1 MYKDLA
7 GKEHWDESWIDSKI
21 PSSIDP
27 HNQSLDNYTNRCFHE
42 YFSKIFSGL
51 DTQGLKLLE
60 IGCARS
66 AWLPYFAKEF
76 SFQVYG
82 IDYSEIGCQQ
92 AREILYN
99 VALEGEIICANFFS
113 PPQSILGVFDIV
125 VSFGVAEHFED
136 TNACIDQFSKFL
148 KPNGIL
154 ITIIPNLTGW
164 LGFLQ
169 NAFNKAVYQIHIPIN
184 MQELKIAHVKAN
196 LEILDCRYF
205 MSQSLALI
213 SLKGTEKD
221 EIKTRM
227 KTWIQL
233 YLSRL
238 TKLLWLLEDF
248 VKPLPTS
255 ATFSPYILCTA
266 KKIRINPEGV
276 KHGNA

>member
-7 GKEHWDESWIDSKI
+7 GKEHWDESWIDSTI
-21 PSSIDP
+21 PCPIDP
-27 HNQSLDNYTNRCFHE
+27 HDRGLDNYTNRYFHE

-51 DTQGLKLLE
+51 ETQGLKLLE

-92 AREILYN
+92 ARQVLSN
-99 VALEGEIICANFFS
+99 VDFEGEIICANFFS
-113 PPQSILGVFDIV
+113 PPQSMLGLFDVV

-136 TNACIDQFSKFL
+136 TNTCIEQFSKFL
-148 KPNGIL
+148 KPDGLL

-169 NAFNKAVYQIHIPIN
+169 NAFNKDVYQIHIPIN
-184 MQELKIAHVKAN
+184 MQELKVAHIKAN
-196 LEILDCRYF
+196 LEILDGRYF

-213 SLKGTEKD
+213 SLKGLDKGK
-221 EIKTRM
+221 IKTRLR
-227 KTWIQL
+227 TWTQL
-233 YLSRL
+233 SLSRL
-238 TKLLWLLEDF
+238 AKLLWLVKDF
-248 VKPLPTS
+248 VKPLPNT
-255 ATFSPYILCTA
+255 AMLSPYIICTA
-266 KKIRINPEGV
+266 QTKLG
-276 KHGNA
+276 

>member
-7 GKEHWDESWIDSKI
+7 GKEHWDESWIDSTI
-21 PSSIDP
+21 PNPIDP

-51 DTQGLKLLE
+51 NTQNLKLLE

-92 AREILYN
+92 ARQILSN

-113 PPQSILGVFDIV
+113 PPKSMMGVFDVV

-136 TNACIDQFSKFL
+136 TNSCIDQFSQFL
-148 KPNGIL
+148 KPNGLL

-169 NAFNKAVYQIHIPIN
+169 KTFNEAVYKIHIPIN
-184 MQELKIAHVKAN
+184 VKELKLSHLKAN

-205 MSQSLALI
+205 ISQSIALI
-213 SLKGTEKD
+213 SLKGLDKNQ
-221 EIKTRM
+221 R
-227 KTWIQL
+227 KTWLKNFIQL
-233 YLSRL
+233 YLSRFA
-238 TKLLWLLEDF
+238 KLLWF
-248 VKPLPTS
+248 VENYVKFLP
-255 ATFSPYILCTA
+255 ATAVLSPYIICVA
-266 KKIRINPEGV
+266 QKK
-276 KHGNA
+276 